1 MISKISKYH
10 TIIIGSGVAGLSCAL
25 ELTKRN
31 IPAHSILIITE
42 NLGGGTSFD
51 AGSDKQTYYK
61 LSLAGDSPDSPVSMA
76 HSLFDGG
83 AMHGD
88 IALIEATCSTQAF
101 MNLVN
106 IGVPFPHDEYG
117 TYVGYKTDNDPLQR
131 GTSAGPL
138 TSHLMGT
145 HLLREVKARGIAIL
159 DQFYVMQI
167 LKDSNHRARGFLA
180 VDKKKIAD
188 QSQLTKEALEECI
201 QVFQSDFLVLA
212 TGGPSGM
219 YGKKVY
225 PPSQWGATSLA
236 IMAGAKLQNLTES
249 QYGLASLKFRWNV
262 SGTYQQVLP
271 RYISVA
277 QDQDLDPADSQ
288 TECVEFLRE
297 YFPSNSELLKATF
310 LKGYQWPFNVERIQ
324 DYESSLIDFAVHIE
338 TVVRNRRVFLDFRQ
352 NPADFGWDRLEDDVK
367 SYLEKSDGVQNLPI
381 ERLHHMNPKAIDLY
395 KKQGIDLWKEP
406 LEIGLCAQHCNGGVT
421 GDMWWQTSIP
431 RLFAIGEVNGSHG
444 IHRPGGSA
452 LNSGQVGA
460 IRASEKIAYG
470 KWDSSAD
477 DQKIFKQ
484 MEATKHTV
492 ISLLN
497 DRITSDSHDDTFLSS
512 LLIKMQTRMMRV
524 GAYIRDLSQLSP
536 VLAEIKKEI
545 KEFFST
551 LVIQSGNQAI
561 EMWKTYDALVTQLT
575 FLTAYRDYLI
585 QGGGSR
591 GSFAVISTEKDGKSE
606 AEEKVE
612 DKKDS
617 FVPHPKL
624 EMYRIKK
631 NNPVLNEKIQE
642 ICLKDSQSNELNDW
656 IFSIEW
662 IDRRPIPDTQGWFE
676 TVWKKFD
683 EKSIFF

>member
-10 TIIIGSGVAGLSCAL
+10 TIIIGSGAAGLSCAL

-117 TYVGYKTDNDPLQR
+117 TFVGYKTDNDPLQR

-145 HLLREVKARGIAIL
+145 HLLREVKARGIVIL
-159 DQFYVMQI
+159 DQFYVLQI
-167 LKDSNHRARGFLA
+167 LKDSNNQSRGILA
-180 VDKKKIAD
+180 IDKKKIID
-188 QSQLTKEALEECI
+188 QPQLTKEALEECI

-225 PPSQWGATSLA
+225 PKSQWGATSLA
-236 IMAGAKLQNLTES
+236 IMAGTRLQNLTES
-249 QYGLASLKFRWNV
+249 QYGLASLKFRWNI

-297 YFPSNSELLKATF
+297 YFPSNAKLLKATF

-324 DYESSLIDFAVHIE
+324 DYGSSLIDFAVHIE
-338 TVVRNRRVFLDFRQ
+338 TVVRNRRVYLDFRQ
-352 NPADFGWDRLEDDVK
+352 NPSEFSWDQLDGDVK
-367 SYLEKSDGVQNLPI
+367 SYLEKSEGVQNLPI

-395 KKQGIDLWKEP
+395 KKHGIDIWKEP

-421 GDMWWQTSIP
+421 GDIWWQTSIS

-460 IRASEKIAYG
+460 IRAAEKIAYG
-470 KWDSSAD
+470 RWDSSVD
-477 DQKIFKQ
+477 DQEIVKQ
-484 MEATKHTV
+484 LEAKKQAL
-492 ISLLN
+492 ISNLSQ
-497 DRITSDSHDDTFLSS
+497 RITSDSQPDTFLSN
-512 LLIKMQTRMMRV
+512 LLIKIQTRMMGV
-524 GAYIRDLSQLSP
+524 GAYIRDLSQIFP
-536 VLAEIKKEI
+536 VLNEIKKEI
-545 KEFFST
+545 KGFFST
-551 LVIQSGNQAI
+551 MVLRSGNQVI
-561 EMWKTYDALVTQLT
+561 EMWKTYDALITQLT
-575 FLTAYRDYLI
+575 YLTTYRDYLI
-585 QGGGSR
+585 RGGGSR
-591 GSFAVISTEKDGKSE
+591 GSFAVISKAHDNEENTEKNN
-606 AEEKVE
+606 
-612 DKKDS
+612 S
-617 FVPHPKL
+617 FIPHPKL
-624 EMYRIKK
+624 EQYRIKK
-631 NNPVLNEKIQE
+631 NNSDLNEKIQE
-642 ICLKDSQSNELNDW
+642 ISLMESDSNDW
-656 IFSIEW
+656 IFSIDW
-662 IDRRPIPDTQGWFE
+662 IDRRPIPETQGWFE

-683 EKSIFF
+683 EKSIFL